1 MNQIKLCTHVKS
13 DGTPCQAI
21 AVTDS
26 PYCYFHRNHYHPAG
40 MPGQRNYRVPL
51 LESHHSIQ
59 LAATDLYQSFV
70 TGIIPLKEARFA
82 LQILRLAS
90 RTITEIERNAKKEAA
105 GEDGRE
111 STDSRVRAAAPGC
124 AKDEPMGAPFKP
136 SVGLSGVVPAAKSAS
151 PVPYPELVPK
161 PPVPNPFVNVKLPQS
176 PKSYTDIDLAPFQA
190 ELDRV
195 RKQKEPSK

>member
-1 MNQIKLCTHVKS
+1 MNHIKLCTHIKS

-21 AVTDS
+21 PVTDS
-26 PYCYFHRNHYHPAG
+26 PYCYFHRTHYHPAG

-59 LAATDLYQSFV
+59 LATTDLYQSFV

-90 RTITEIERNAKKEAA
+90 KTITEIERNAKKEAA

-124 AKDEPMGAPFKP
+124 ATNPATKVEPG
-136 SVGLSGVVPAAKSAS
+136 VPAAKSAS
-151 PVPYPELVPK
+151 PVPHPELVPK
-161 PPVPNPFVNVKLPQS
+161 PPVPNPFVNVKLPQP
-176 PKSYTDIDLAPFQA
+176 PKSYTDVDLAPFQA

-195 RKQKEPSK
+195 RKQKESASK